1 VTGDSAGGAL
11 CLSLAL
17 PRACEF
23 GGAAPSMSHSIAGST
38 RPVAF
43 ADALRQICGSRCA
56 RRLRVLLDYPP
67 QPITE
72 RDQITPL
79 GQPKRYIA
87 SLLVDSGEGVRLV
100 WSLNNLD
107 VAHNRQRTHKQTDG
121 SHLALNRP
129 AGAGGVTELRLV
141 ISVEVDEADL
151 REIAMA
157 ATRTPHRPTAR
168 PRARPSSLFLM

>member
-1 VTGDSAGGAL
+1 
-11 CLSLAL
+11 
-17 PRACEF
+17 
-23 GGAAPSMSHSIAGST
+23 MSHSIAGST

-43 ADALRQICGSRCA
+43 ADALRQIRGSRCA

-121 SHLALNRP
+121 SPLGLNRP
-129 AGAGGVTELRLV
+129 KRARMGRQWPLLGLWRAEAGSTAGVTRYWPA
-141 ISVEVDEADL
+141 SVR
-151 REIAMA
+151 RE
-157 ATRTPHRPTAR
+157 TASR
-168 PRARPSSLFLM
+168 R